1 MESND
6 FRQTYY
12 RYLRYFLA
20 KDESTATSYDKYM
33 SLVYSI
39 RHELTDN
46 WIKTHK
52 KYATQNVRRVYYLS
66 MEYIFGKSL
75 YQNILN
81 LGIKPLIEETIGDL
95 GFSLEDIYKQE
106 DDFELGNSGKGR
118 MAASYLDSMSTLGI
132 PAMAYGLRYDYAQFQ
147 QSIHNGLQIERPY
160 DWLHRG
166 HPWEIIRPEYACAVN
181 FAGSCSIINPTDTLG
196 AYAWDSGEQVHAIP
210 YDVPITGY
218 KNDVVNTL
226 RLWSAR
232 ASEEFLPDY
241 ANHGDYARACEE
253 KSQLGRITKILFPEE
268 DVRRAT
274 EIRMKQQYFFISATL
289 QDIIRRYKVLNT
301 DIRDFDKKV
310 IIHLNGSRCALAIPE
325 LMRIL
330 IDCEKV
336 PWDKAWQITSNVFSY
351 TSHAMTKDHLESWP
365 VYKVT
370 QMLPRH
376 MQIVFDIN
384 QIHLENIRRSFSSDP
399 EIVRELSLI
408 EEGEVKRIRLAN
420 LAALG
425 SFSVNGISRPQ
436 TEILSRKLFPVHTQF
451 YPDKFRNITTGIA
464 HRRWLLCANP
474 PLSSLITDAIGSSW
488 HTDAEKLQLLEDK
501 INDRQFLEKLAQVKT
516 NAKQIFSDFLTKQL
530 NISVDPTF
538 MFDTQIGKIHPYK
551 RQVLHLL
558 FILHCYLQIKSGKF
572 VGSRRVHIFSG
583 KASPSDFLAK
593 QIIHLISLVANIV
606 NKDPDVSKFS
616 SVVFIPNFGMTQAER
631 IVPAADLSEQLSTA
645 SLEAAGTFNMKFAFN
660 GTLTIASRC
669 GTNIELAEKIGEQAC
684 LIFGK
689 DAEEL
694 QAMQAYKPYELAES
708 DTRLKAIFKL
718 LDEMLPTFS
727 DGNMIY
733 PLLSSLRDTD
743 RFFVLLDFDDYVKQ
757 QEQIDRLYTD
767 RLLWTKDCLL
777 SIARSSHFSS
787 DRAVTEYARTIW
799 KV

>member
-6 FRQTYY
+6 FRKTYY

-20 KDESTATSYDKYM
+20 KDESTATTYDKYM
-33 SLVYSI
+33 ALAYAVRS
-39 RHELTDN
+39 ELTDN
-46 WIKTHK
+46 WITTHK
-52 KYATQNVRRVYYLS
+52 KYASQNVRRVYYLS

-75 YQNILN
+75 YHNILN
-81 LGIKPLIEETIGDL
+81 LGIQRPIAETIKEI
-95 GFSLEDIYKQE
+95 GFSIDELFAQE

-118 MAASYLDSMSTLGI
+118 MAACYLDSMTTLGI

-147 QSIHNGLQIERPY
+147 QTMQNGVQVERPY

-166 HPWEIIRPEYACAVN
+166 HPWEIIRPEYSCAVN
-181 FAGSCSIINPTDTLG
+181 FAGSCSLVNSTDSLG
-196 AYAWDSGEQVHAIP
+196 SYLWNSGEQVHAIP

-218 KNDVVNTL
+218 KNNTVNTL

-274 EIRMKQQYFFISATL
+274 EMRMKQQFFFISATL
-289 QDIIRRYKVLNT
+289 QDIIRRYKVQNQ
-301 DIRDFDKKV
+301 DMRDFDKKV

-330 IDCEKV
+330 IDNENV
-336 PWDKAWQITSNVFSY
+336 SWDQAWRITSNVFSY
-351 TSHAMTKDHLESWP
+351 TSHAMSKDHLESWP

-384 QIHLENIRRSFSSDP
+384 QIHLENIRKTFSSDQ

-425 SFSVNGISRPQ
+425 AFSVNGISRPQ
-436 TEILSRKLFPVHTQF
+436 TDILCKKLFPVHTRF

-464 HRRWLLCANP
+464 HRRWLMCANP
-474 PLSSLITDAIGSSW
+474 PLAELITTTIGGAW
-488 HTDAEKLQLLEDK
+488 QTDAEHLSQ
-501 INDRQFLEKLAQVKT
+501 LEKHVDNKEFIDKFIAVKKA
-516 NAKQIFSDFLTKQL
+516 AKKQL
-530 NISVDPTF
+530 GTYLETLVGRSVATDA
-538 MFDTQIGKIHPYK
+538 MFDIQIGKIHPYK

-558 FILHCYLQIKSGKF
+558 FILHRYLHICGGGS
-572 VGSRRVHIFSG
+572 VGAKRVHVFSG

-593 QIIHLISLVANIV
+593 QIIHLTSLVADIV
-606 NKDPDVSKFS
+606 NNDAEVSKFS
-616 SVVFIPNFGMTQAER
+616 TVVFVPNFGMSQAER

-645 SLEAAGTFNMKFAFN
+645 SYEAAGTFNMKFSFN

-669 GTNIELAEKIGEQAC
+669 GTNIELHEKLGEPSC
-684 LIFGK
+684 LLFGK

-694 QAMQAYKPYELAES
+694 QTLQAYKPYELAS
-708 DTRLKAIFKL
+708 ADPRLSAIFTM
-718 LDEMLPTFS
+718 LDEVLPGYP
-727 DGNMIY
+727 DGNSVY
-733 PLLSSLRDTD
+733 PLISSLRDSD
-743 RFFVLLDFDDYVKQ
+743 RFFVMLDFDDYVRQ
-757 QEQIDRLYTD
+757 QGVIDSMYADSVEWAKNCIRA
-767 RLLWTKDCLL
+767 
-777 SIARSSHFSS
+777 IARSGHFAS
-787 DRAVTEYARTIW
+787 DRSTREYARDIW

>member
-6 FRQTYY
+6 FRKTYY

-20 KDESTATSYDKYM
+20 KDESTATFYDKYM
-33 SLVYSI
+33 ALAYAVRS
-39 RHELTDN
+39 ELTDN
-46 WIKTHK
+46 WISTHK
-52 KYATQNVRRVYYLS
+52 KYASHNVRRVYYLS

-75 YQNILN
+75 YHNILN
-81 LGIKPLIEETIGDL
+81 LGIQSPIAQTIKEI
-95 GFSLEDIYKQE
+95 GFSLEELMAQE

-118 MAASYLDSMSTLGI
+118 MAACYLDSMTTLGI
-132 PAMAYGLRYDYAQFQ
+132 PTMAYGLRYDYAQFQ
-147 QSIHNGLQIERPY
+147 QTMLNGVQVERPY

-166 HPWEIIRPEYACAVN
+166 HPWEIIRPEYSCAVN
-181 FAGSCSIINPTDTLG
+181 FSGSCSLIDTAESLG
-196 AYAWDSGEQVHAIP
+196 SYAWASGEQVHAIP

-218 KNDVVNTL
+218 KNSAVNTL

-274 EIRMKQQYFFISATL
+274 EMRMKQQFFFISATL
-289 QDIIRRYKVLNT
+289 QDIIRRYKVQNQN
-301 DIRDFDKKV
+301 IRDFDKKV

-330 IDCEKV
+330 VDCENV
-336 PWDKAWQITSNVFSY
+336 PWDQAWRITSNVFSY
-351 TSHAMTKDHLESWP
+351 TSHAMSKDHLESWP

-384 QIHLENIRRSFSSDP
+384 QIHLENIRKTFSSDQ

-425 SFSVNGISRPQ
+425 AFSVNGISRPQ
-436 TEILSRKLFPVHTQF
+436 TDILCKKLFPVHTKF
-451 YPDKFRNITTGIA
+451 YPDKFRNITTGIS
-464 HRRWLLCANP
+464 HRRWLMCANP
-474 PLSSLITDAIGSSW
+474 PLSELITSTIGGAWQS
-488 HTDAEKLQLLEDK
+488 DAEYLLQLEKYAD
-501 INDRQFLEKLAQVKT
+501 NDEFTSKFIAVKKG
-516 NAKQIFSDFLTKQL
+516 AKQQL
-530 NISVDPTF
+530 GAYFKTLLQHDVDVNA

-558 FILHCYLQIKSGKF
+558 FILHRYLHIRAGGS
-572 VGSRRVHIFSG
+572 VGAKRVHIFSG

-593 QIIHLISLVANIV
+593 QIIHLTSLVADLV
-606 NKDPDVSKFS
+606 NNDAEVSKYS
-616 SVVFIPNFGMTQAER
+616 TVVFVPNFGMSQAER
-631 IVPAADLSEQLSTA
+631 MVPAADLSEQISTA
-645 SLEAAGTFNMKFAFN
+645 SYEAAGTFNMKFSFN

-669 GTNIELAEKIGEQAC
+669 GTNVELFEKLGESSC
-684 LIFGK
+684 FLFGK

-694 QAMQAYKPYELAES
+694 QTMHSYKPYELANADS
-708 DTRLKAIFKL
+708 RLKAIFTL
-718 LDEMLPTFS
+718 LDETLPGYP
-727 DGNMIY
+727 DGNSVY
-733 PLLSSLRDTD
+733 PLISSLRDSD
-743 RFFVLLDFDDYVKQ
+743 RFFVMLDFDDYVRHQ
-757 QEQIDRLYTD
+757 GVLDSMFTD
-767 RLLWTKDCLL
+767 PLQWAKNCIRA
-777 SIARSSHFSS
+777 IARSGHFAS
-787 DRAVTEYARTIW
+787 DRSTREYARDIW